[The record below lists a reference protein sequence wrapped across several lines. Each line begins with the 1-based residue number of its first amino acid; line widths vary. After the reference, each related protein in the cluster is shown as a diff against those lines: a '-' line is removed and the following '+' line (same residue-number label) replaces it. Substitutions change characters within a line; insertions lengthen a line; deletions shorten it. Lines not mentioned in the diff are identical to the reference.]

1 MVHTVLGPCTP
12 EDLGVTL
19 MHEHLLIG
27 WPGWETDAAAPPFQR
42 REVLKMSI
50 DRMHELKA
58 LGLRTFLDPCP
69 IDLGRDV
76 ELMAEVAQATGVHL
90 ICATGLYKEDQGAT
104 PYFKFRAQ
112 VGDAVKEMTE
122 AFIKELTEGI
132 GTTGIKPGILK
143 VATQAHRI
151 SPYEEMVLRAAARAS
166 NATGTPITTHTDEGT
181 MGREQLDIFVSE
193 GVDPKRVI
201 IGHSCGSADLR
212 YHVDMLD
219 RGCFLGFDRFG
230 LEILQPDRLR
240 TAALIG
246 LLGIGFHKQIV
257 LSHDTVWCW
266 RGRPLPMLEMAVP
279 HWKPTHVFEHIIPAL
294 RESGVTQE
302 KIDAMLIDNPRRF
315 FAGVTAR
322 RL

>member
-1 MVHTVLGPCTP
+1 MTMVNTVLGPCTP

-27 WPGWETDAAAPPFQR
+27 WPGWEADAAAPPFQR
-42 REVLKMSI
+42 REVIKMSI

-104 PYFKFRAQ
+104 PYFKFRSQ

-132 GTTGIKPGILK
+132 GSTGIKPGILK

-181 MGREQLDIFVSE
+181 MGREQLDIFASE
-193 GVDPKRVI
+193 GVDLQRVI

-240 TAALIG
+240 KAALIG
-246 LLGIGFHKQIV
+246 LLGIDFHKQIV

-279 HWKPTHVFEHIIPAL
+279 YWKPTHVFKNIIPSL
-294 RESGVTQE
+294 RESGVAQE
-302 KIDAMLIDNPRRF
+302 KIDAMLVDNPRRV
-315 FAGVTAR
+315 FAGNPTC
-322 RL
+322 

>member
-1 MVHTVLGPCTP
+1 MVNTVLGPCPP
-12 EDLGVTL
+12 EDLGVAL

-27 WPGWETDAAAPPFQR
+27 WPGWEADAAAPPFPR
-42 REVLKMSI
+42 RDAVKMCI

-58 LGLRTFLDPCP
+58 LGLRTFVDPCP

-76 ELMAEVAQATGVHL
+76 ELMAEVAHATGVHI

-112 VGDAVKEMTE
+112 FGDAVQEMSE

-132 GTTGIKPGILK
+132 GSTGIKPGILK

-166 NATGTPITTHTDEGT
+166 TATGTPITTHTDEGT
-181 MGREQLDIFVSE
+181 MGREQLHILASE
-193 GVDPKRVI
+193 GVDPKHVI
-201 IGHSCGSADLR
+201 VGHSCGSADLR

-219 RGCFLGFDRFG
+219 RGCYLGFDRFG
-230 LEILQPDRLR
+230 LDILQPDRLR

-246 LLGIGFHKQIV
+246 LLGIGFHQQIV
-257 LSHDTVWCW
+257 LSHDSVWCW
-266 RGRPLPMLEMAVP
+266 RGRSMPLAEAIVP
-279 HWKPTHVFEHIIPAL
+279 NWKPTHVFNNIVPAL
-294 RESGVTQE
+294 REAGVAQA
-302 KIDAMLIDNPRRF
+302 KIDAMLVDNPRRF
-315 FAGVTAR
+315 FQRSAEC
-322 RL
+322 